1 MNLDDIQGGQLAMHY
16 LAALVETPVG
26 CALFCSWA
34 FDNQADLWRAF
45 ARSKGRPPDDPVL
58 AQEAVLA
65 AQAAVIE
72 GSRCVLEGH
81 AAQMEARQ
89 IIEEGGGQVV

>member
-1 MNLDDIQGGQLAMHY
+1 MNLDDIQGAQLAMHY
-16 LAALVETPVG
+16 LAALVETPGGRAV
-26 CALFCSWA
+26 FCSWA

-65 AQAAVIE
+65 AQQAAIE
-72 GSRCVLEGH
+72 AARCVLEGH
-81 AAQMEARQ
+81 AAQMEVQQ
-89 IIEEGGGQVV
+89 IIEGGGGEVV